1 VDRVLASV
9 AGEVAVVAVD
19 HRQAGAH
26 VTGKVEGRDSGTERE
41 GREGVPEIVDP
52 ANRLD
57 ARGFLGWPPLVWAEV
72 VDVEV
77 AASLSGKRSGEAR
90 SMAPPHAAPR

>member
-1 VDRVLASV
+1 
-9 AGEVAVVAVD
+9 VAVD

-41 GREGVPEIVDP
+41 GREGVPEIVGP
-52 ANRLD
+52 ANRVD

-77 AASLSGKRSGEAR
+77 AASLSGKEERRGALDGADLMLRPGEVIAV
-90 SMAPPHAAPR
+90 